1 MTPKAYIINFR
12 IQYACEL
19 LKSGKYRISDVA
31 DIVGYRDV
39 YYFSKSFKKIK
50 GVSPSEYINN
60 CFLQSL

>member
-39 YYFSKSFKKIK
+39 YYFSKSFKK
-50 GVSPSEYINN
+50 SRA
-60 CFLQSL
+60 FLPVNI